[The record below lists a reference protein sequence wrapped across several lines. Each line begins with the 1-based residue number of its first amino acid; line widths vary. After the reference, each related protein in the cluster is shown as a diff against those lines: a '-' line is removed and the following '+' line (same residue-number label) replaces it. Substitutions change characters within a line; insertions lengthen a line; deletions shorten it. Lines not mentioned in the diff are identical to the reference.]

1 VSLRLHFLRHGQTPH
16 SRDNRLCGAASD
28 PELTADGRA
37 MAAAIAAALAAQR
50 FAAICSSPQRRAR
63 DTAGPLAAATGSAV
77 RVADGLREIAYG
89 EWEGL
94 AAATAAERFH
104 DAYLLW
110 STDPALHAPPGGETA
125 LAVAAR
131 ALEAIAQLRAEV
143 PGGDVLVVSHK
154 ATIRI
159 TLCALLGIDVGRFRQ
174 RLACPVGSL
183 STLEWSAVGPQLLR
197 LADRAHLPPHLREL
211 PGT

>member
-1 VSLRLHFLRHGQTPH
+1 MSLRLHFLRHGQTPH
-16 SRDNRLCGAASD
+16 SRGGLFCGAASD
-28 PELTADGRA
+28 PELTPDGRA
-37 MAAAIAAALAAQR
+37 MAAAIAETLSAER
-50 FAAICSSPQRRAR
+50 FAAIYSSPQRRAR
-63 DTAGPLAAATGSAV
+63 DTAAPLAARAGMAV
-77 RVADGLREIAYG
+77 RVLDGLREIAYG

-94 AAATAAERFH
+94 AAADAAARFH
-104 DAYLLW
+104 DLHLLW

-125 LAVAAR
+125 IAVAAR
-131 ALEAIAQLRAEV
+131 ALEAVAQLRGEV
-143 PGGDVLVVSHK
+143 ASGDVLVVSHK

-159 TLCALLGIDVGRFRQ
+159 VLCALLGIDVGRFRQ

-197 LADRAHLPPHLREL
+197 LADRAHLPQRLRDL